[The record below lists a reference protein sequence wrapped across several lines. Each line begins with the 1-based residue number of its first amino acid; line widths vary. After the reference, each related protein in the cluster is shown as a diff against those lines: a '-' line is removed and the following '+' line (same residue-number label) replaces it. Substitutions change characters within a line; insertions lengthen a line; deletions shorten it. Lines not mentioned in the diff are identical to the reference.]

1 MFRKLRIAIL
11 LIILVTVAVGAWR
24 AGAQATDWK
33 HSVHTTIY
41 PIMAD
46 DSPVT
51 RQIVERLHPDDFAP
65 IGEWLQEEVRRYGR
79 PLLRP
84 VAINLAPPVNALPP
98 PLPEDGGR
106 LSVALWSLQLRYWAW
121 RHDAAPGPRPEIRL
135 FVLYHDPARTPQLD
149 HSLGLEKGLIGVVKV
164 FASRDERQRNAV
176 VIAHELLHTLGATD
190 KYDPQTLQ
198 PVYPDG
204 YAEPNRQPRHPQALA
219 EIMAGRIPV
228 AEGRAEEPDSLA
240 DTLIGPQTAIEIG
253 LQPRRH

>member
-98 PLPEDGGR
+98 PLPEGGSR

-121 RHDAAPGPRPEIRL
+121 KQSPPTSPKPQVRL
-135 FVLYHDPARTPQLD
+135 YLLYHDPALNPRVP
-149 HSLGLEKGLIGVVKV
+149 HSSGLEKGMLGVVHL
-164 FASRDERQRNAV
+164 FADPRQTAQNHV
-176 VIAHELLHTLGATD
+176 VAAHELLHTLGASD
-190 KYDPQTLQ
+190 KYDMATGLPLH
-198 PVYPDG
+198 PDG
-204 YAEPNRQPRHPQALA
+204 YAAPFQEPRYPQSEA
-219 EIMAGRIPV
+219 ELMAGRLPL
-228 AEGRAEEPDSLA
+228 GPDRARIPDSL
-240 DTLIGPQTAIEIG
+240 DETLVGPASAREIG
-253 LQPRRH
+253 WRR